1 MANTVSNVSAG
12 KPLIG
17 GAFYIAPTGT
27 TLPTDTTTAL
37 NSAFVALGYVSEDG
51 LTNSNTPESDNIKAW
66 GGDTVLTIQTEKTD
80 TFSCTFIE
88 SLNINVLKMIY
99 GSTNITGA
107 LSTGLTISAN
117 SKELDEW
124 SFVVELTL
132 RGNIAKRIVI
142 PRGKVTEIG
151 EISYT
156 DNDAIGYE
164 ATITAM
170 PDATGNT
177 HYEYMK

>member
-1 MANTVSNVSAG
+1 MANTVANVSAG

-17 GAFYIAPTGT
+17 GAFYIAPIGT
-27 TLPTDTTTAL
+27 ALPTATTAAL
-37 NSAFVALGYVSEDG
+37 NEAFVALGYISEDG
-51 LTNSNTPESDNIKAW
+51 LTNSNSPESDNIRAW
-66 GGDTVLTIQTEKTD
+66 GGDTVLTITTEKQD

-99 GSTNITGA
+99 GTDNVTGSLSAGITVK
-107 LSTGLTISAN
+107 AN
-117 SKELDEW
+117 SADLDEW
-124 SFVVELTL
+124 SIVCDMTL
-132 RGNIAKRIVI
+132 RGGVAKRIVI
-142 PRGKVTEIG
+142 PKGKVTEIG

-170 PDATGNT
+170 PDTQGNT
-177 HYEYMK
+177 HYEYIK